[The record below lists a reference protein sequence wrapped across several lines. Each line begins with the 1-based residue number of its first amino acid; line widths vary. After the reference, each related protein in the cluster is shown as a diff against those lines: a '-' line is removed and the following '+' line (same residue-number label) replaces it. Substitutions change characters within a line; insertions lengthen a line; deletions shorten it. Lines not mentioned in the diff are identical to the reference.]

1 MHLSVAFRSLSLMG
15 IFFLNFWISSANA
28 NTLQLASVYVDA
40 GRYSDAVAI
49 LKKYP
54 ATEEEE
60 YKINVLT
67 GKIYLAI
74 DKPAKALE
82 FFEAADVLSLDNV
95 DAQVGI
101 ALSQLKL
108 GKFSLAKRYA
118 ESIKRI
124 EKDSGE
130 PIYILAV
137 IQARTGKIDEAV
149 KAIEQ
154 LAQRQPDSES
164 VAVAKAKFYTLTG
177 DPTKAKD
184 ALTSFIRRK
193 SDAPAAYDYL
203 GDVLQKLGD
212 QSGAVN
218 ARAKALQIF
227 QSQSNQYRAAVM
239 AAWLEANDP
248 AYRNQDSRPEAKP
261 EVKPEQEKQPKDQ
274 YVENKP
280 DQKPAKPEK
289 TKLKPSLPD
298 TEPNFAVQ
306 RFPFPS
312 GVMITGGS
320 GFIVDSGRKI
330 VTNRHVVEGGKEFA
344 IRTGLGEVIKARV
357 IYTSATD
364 DLAVLELD
372 KPLPADR
379 AIPSSSFVKPKVGR
393 NVVVMGYP
401 LWYMLGEGSPSL
413 TNGVVSKRT
422 GLKDDPTT
430 FQVTAKVNKGNS
442 GGPVFDMR
450 GNVVGITVG
459 KLDTKKITED
469 QGFVPE
475 DVNFAIHVD
484 RLPKMIGVAGST
496 EEQRPEL
503 SAEELYQAMIGKVVM
518 VATYK

>member
-1 MHLSVAFRSLSLMG
+1 MG
-15 IFFLNFWISSANA
+15 IFFLNLWIGSASAN
-28 NTLQLASVYVDA
+28 NLQLASIYVDA

-49 LKKYP
+49 LKKYD
-54 ATEEEE
+54 ASEEDE
-60 YKINVLT
+60 YKVNLLT

-74 DKPAKALE
+74 DKPGKALE
-82 FFEAADVLSLDNV
+82 FFEAADVQSLDNI
-95 DAQVGI
+95 DAQIGI

-118 ESIKRI
+118 DSIRRI
-124 EKDSGE
+124 EKDSSE
-130 PIYILAV
+130 PLYITAV
-137 IQARTGKIDEAV
+137 IQARTGKLDEAV
-149 KAIEQ
+149 KSIEQ
-154 LAQRQPDSES
+154 SAQRRPDSEA

-177 DPTKAKD
+177 DSAKAKEV
-184 ALTSFIRRK
+184 LTTFIRRK
-193 SDAPAAYDYL
+193 SDSPEAYDYL
-203 GDVLQKLGD
+203 GEVMLKSGD
-212 QSGAVN
+212 QAGAVN
-218 ARAKALQIF
+218 SKIKALQLF
-227 QSQSNQYRAAVM
+227 HTRSNGYRAAVM

-248 AYRNQDSRPEAKP
+248 ANRQTAPKQELKPEPAKP
-261 EVKPEQEKQPKDQ
+261 QKDQ

-280 DQKPAKPEK
+280 ETKPVKPEIV
-289 TKLKPSLPD
+289 KLKPSIPD
-298 TEPNFAVQ
+298 AETNFVVQ

-312 GVMITGGS
+312 GVTIMGGS
-320 GFIVDSGRKI
+320 GFIVDSGRKV

-344 IRTGLGEVIKARV
+344 IRTGLGEMIKARL

-372 KPLPADR
+372 RPLPADR
-379 AIPSSSFVKPKVGR
+379 AIPSTNFVKPKVGR

-422 GLKDDPTT
+422 GLKDDPGT

-459 KLDTKKITED
+459 KLDLKKISDD
-469 QGFVPE
+469 QGFLPE

-484 RLPKMIGVAGST
+484 RLPKIVGMTAAT
-496 EEQRPEL
+496 EESKSEL
-503 SAEELYQAMIGKVVM
+503 SAEELYQAMVGKVVM

>member
-1 MHLSVAFRSLSLMG
+1 MSFSMALRSLSLMG
-15 IFFLNFWISSANA
+15 IFFLNFWIGSANA
-28 NTLQLASVYVDA
+28 NNLDLASVYVDA
-40 GRYSDAVAI
+40 GRYSDAISI
-49 LKKYP
+49 LKKY
-54 ATEEEE
+54 ELSDEEE
-60 YKINVLT
+60 YKVNLLT

-82 FFEAADVLSLDNV
+82 FFEAADVQSLDNI

-118 ESIKRI
+118 DSIRRI
-124 EKDSGE
+124 EKDSAE
-130 PIYILAV
+130 PIYISAV
-137 IQARTGKIDEAV
+137 IQARTGKLDEAV

-154 LAQRQPDSES
+154 VAQRQPDSEA
-164 VAVAKAKFYTLTG
+164 VAVAKAKFYALTG
-177 DPTKAKD
+177 DAAKAKD
-184 ALTSFIRRK
+184 SLTAFIRRK
-193 SDAPAAYDYL
+193 PDSPEAYDYL
-203 GDVLQKLGD
+203 GDVMMKSGD
-212 QSGAVN
+212 QAGAIS

-227 QSQSNQYRAAVM
+227 RNQSNQYRAAVM
-239 AAWLEANDP
+239 TAWIEANDP
-248 AYRNQDSRPEAKP
+248 AYRHPATKPAPKP
-261 EVKPEQEKQPKDQ
+261 EPEKSQKDQ

-280 DQKPAKPEK
+280 ESKPAKPEK
-289 TKLKPSLPD
+289 VKLKPSFPEA
-298 TEPNFAVQ
+298 EPNFAVQ

-320 GFIVDSGRKI
+320 GFIVDSGKKI

-344 IRTGLGEVIKARV
+344 VRTGLGEVIRAKLV
-357 IYTSATD
+357 YTSNTD
-364 DLAVLELD
+364 DLAVLELE

-379 AIPSSSFVKPKVGR
+379 AIPGASFVKPKVGR

-422 GLKDDPTT
+422 GLRDDPNT

-459 KLDTKKITED
+459 KLDTKKIAED

-484 RLPKMIGVAGST
+484 RLPRMLGISVGT
-496 EEQRPEL
+496 EEKNVEL
-503 SAEELYQAMIGKVVM
+503 NAEEIYQAMVGKVVM